1 MLKNTQLSRILK
13 KLKDIEDKLNKPK
26 SIDDYVSE
34 LEAKQL
40 LGRGLLNAKLEGR
53 RRSGELPYTR
63 LGVQVYYLRKDL
75 VKYLEDRSSKS

>member
-1 MLKNTQLSRILK
+1 MEKKTQLSRILK
-13 KLKDIEDKLNKPK
+13 KLKDIDDKLNKPK

-40 LGRGLLNAKLEGR
+40 LGRGTTWFWER
-53 RRSGELPYTR
+53 RRSNELPYTR

>member
-40 LGRGLLNAKLEGR
+40 LGRGTTWFWER

>member
-1 MLKNTQLSRILK
+1 MLKKTQLSRILK
-13 KLKDIEDKLNKPK
+13 MLEDIDDKLNKPK

-40 LGRGLLNAKLEGR
+40 LGRGTTWFWER

>member
-1 MLKNTQLSRILK
+1 MLKKTQLSRILK
-13 KLKDIEDKLNKPK
+13 MLKDIDDKLNKPK

-40 LGRGLLNAKLEGR
+40 LGRGTTWFWER

-63 LGVQVYYLRKDL
+63 LGKQVYYLRKDL
-75 VKYLEDRSSKS
+75 VNYLEDRSSKS

>member
-40 LGRGLLNAKLEGR
+40 LGRGTTWFWER
-53 RRSGELPYTR
+53 RRLGELPYTT
-63 LGVQVYYLRKDL
+63 LGKQVYYLRKDL
-75 VKYLEDRSSKS
+75 VKYLENRSSKS

>member
-13 KLKDIEDKLNKPK
+13 KLKDIDDKLNKPK

-40 LGRGLLNAKLEGR
+40 LGRGTTWFWER

-75 VKYLEDRSSKS
+75 VKYLEDRTSKS

>member
-1 MLKNTQLSRILK
+1 MKKNDSIQIFK
-13 KLKDIEDKLNKPK
+13 KLEDIDTKLNKSK
-26 SIDDYVSE
+26 SVSDYVSE

-40 LGRGLLNAKLEGR
+40 LGRGTTWFWER

-63 LGVQVYYLRKDL
+63 LGKQVYYLRKDL

>member
-40 LGRGLLNAKLEGR
+40 LGRGTTWFWER

-75 VKYLEDRSSKS
+75 VKYLEDRSSKN